1 MFASHLRRE
10 GLHAALRY
18 LNGRTPHRFTALYR
32 YDGDTMRN
40 VALYDRTDPALERGF
55 DVGVADA
62 YCATVAKRGKA
73 FEFRDTSLLASD
85 ERHAANPVVCY
96 CGVLVPASDGAPW
109 GTLCHFDFQPCQMR
123 TSDIP
128 LLEAVAQLVYPELAT
143 AGRGWQ

>member
-1 MFASHLRRE
+1 MAPSSEALVFASHLRRE
-10 GLHAALRY
+10 GLHAALRF
-18 LNGRTPHRFTALYR
+18 LNSRTPHRFTALYR

-73 FEFRDTSLLASD
+73 FEFRDTKLLASD

-96 CGVLVPASDGAPW
+96 CGVLVPGSDGA
-109 GTLCHFDFQPCQMR
+109 
-123 TSDIP
+123 
-128 LLEAVAQLVYPELAT
+128 
-143 AGRGWQ
+143 